1 MIVVFAILI
10 FLVKVLAGFALAHLI
25 WDSTEAN
32 EAKALLLKFFLGVG
46 LGTGLS
52 SLLYFLW
59 FWCRFPPVVYPYVE
73 LVAIV
78 LLPVLLV
85 WRSPKP
91 IAKINIAFTRAD
103 LAWGG
108 LIFLAVALCVIQFLI
123 RSAQIPHGMQD
134 AWGIWNVSARFIYGA
149 GGRWLSIIPQS
160 AWFHSDYPLLVS
172 LNIAD
177 TWSLVASSTTRVP
190 IIFGLVYLLG
200 LIGLLGS
207 SLAFAKDNQ
216 QGALGAIVFASV
228 PVVASLTANQYADVQ
243 LSYFFLASGMLFY
256 SYTFTHQPRLLILA
270 GLFVGLAGWTKNEGL
285 AFIVIAAALCAFLS
299 LREKKNLLTYFL
311 VGLALPLLVILL
323 FKSITPPND
332 LFVDKA
338 ASFRQL
344 FDLSRYLTI
353 LTRSTQTLF
362 SFGNWPVSLF
372 VIFLAYFLLNFARL
386 QSTGKLWILPVLCLA
401 QFASY
406 FFIYLFTPADIL
418 VHINSSIE
426 RLFFHLFP
434 LTLCFALILLPS
446 PRYWMSH
453 ATDH

>member
-1 MIVVFAILI
+1 MIVVLAILI

-25 WDSTEAN
+25 WDSTEV
-32 EAKALLLKFFLGVG
+32 KALLLKFFIGVG

-52 SLLYFLW
+52 SLLYFLS

-73 LVAIV
+73 H
-78 LLPVLLV
+78 LLLILLV
-85 WRSPKP
+85 WRIRKP
-91 IAKINIAFTRAD
+91 ITKIKIAFTRAG

-108 LIFLAVALCVIQFLI
+108 LIVLAVALCVTQYLV
-123 RSAQIPHGMQD
+123 RAAQVPHGLQD

-149 GGRWLSIIPQS
+149 GDRWLSIIPQS

-177 TWSLVASSTTRVP
+177 TWSLMASTTTRVP

-207 SLAFAKDNQ
+207 SLAFAKDNH

-228 PVVASLTANQYADVQ
+228 PVVASLAANQYADVQ

-299 LREKKNLLTYFL
+299 LREKKNLLKYFL

-323 FKSITPPND
+323 FKTITPPND

-353 LTRSTQTLF
+353 ITRSSQTLF
-362 SFGNWPVSLF
+362 SFGNWPISF
-372 VIFLAYFLLNFARL
+372 FIIFLVYVLLNVARP
-386 QSTGKLWILPVLCLA
+386 QSAGKLWILPVLLLA

-446 PRYWMSH
+446 PRHWSSH